1 MGANVEFAVTS
12 RTRATREAVYEL
24 VRAGATWPAW
34 SPIGSFTL
42 ARPAP
47 DGGEGVG
54 AVRVFR
60 TGLVRSREEVVQIV
74 PGRSLS
80 YRAVAG
86 LPLRDHRADVEL
98 EDDGDGGTLIVWR
111 ERFRAAWPG
120 TAAPLRWFLRSFVQ
134 RCADG
139 LARHA
144 EAGDVVV
151 PADTAGDTADRTTG
165 RVG

>member
-1 MGANVEFAVTS
+1 MGADVEFAVTARS
-12 RTRATREAVYEL
+12 TAGRAAVYEL

-47 DGGEGVG
+47 DGSEGVG

-60 TGLVRSREEVVQIV
+60 TGLVRSREELIEIV

-86 LPLRDHRADVEL
+86 LPLRGHRADVEL
-98 EDDGDGGTLIVWR
+98 EDDEGGGTRIVWR
-111 ERFRAAWPG
+111 ERFRTAWPG
-120 TAAPLRWFLRSFVQ
+120 TAAPLRWFLRAFVQ

-144 EAGDVVV
+144 AAGDVIAPSGPSVV
-151 PADTAGDTADRTTG
+151 SSGRAGRAG
-165 RVG
+165 